1 MNKPAELIKIFS
13 KSKLTNKY
21 LLFALPGSVTV
32 DDAVE
37 STPESTH
44 NIFSSLQSGPFSP
57 ASTGDPYFDST
68 VPRNVTALVGKT
80 AYLGCRVKN
89 LGNRTVILSLFFPL
103 YLICAGSYNVKNYCQ
118 YHEFSYM

>member
-1 MNKPAELIKIFS
+1 MKVENRKLDLMKGYCLSHNEEHIKLWSRCALNAKSFSLIF
-13 KSKLTNKY
+13 LEGE
-21 LLFALPGSVTV
+21 GSVTV

-89 LGNRTVILSLFFPL
+89 LGNRTVQVAEKAL
-103 YLICAGSYNVKNYCQ
+103 VQ
-118 YHEFSYM
+118 DVE